1 MTGRKHSIFWLA
13 VFVMLP
19 GLLVAHCTD
28 AAAGWDGRDGLG
40 RACPQG
46 VYTYICKYRLA
57 GGFAKRYLGSVA
69 LLR

>member
-1 MTGRKHSIFWLA
+1 MKGRKHSIFWLA

-19 GLLVAHCTD
+19 GLLVARCTD

-46 VYTYICKYRLA
+46 VYTYICK
-57 GGFAKRYLGSVA
+57 
-69 LLR
+69 